1 MAVQEVDRD
10 QGRSHQADQARL
22 LGEALG
28 MEWRYAPAL
37 LGTPG
42 SSEGWR
48 VPVPGDPDPG
58 GTAYGIALLSR
69 LPLDQVETVALP
81 QSGRDEPRVGLVAG
95 LADGGRRLTVA
106 GTHLSF
112 VPGPNV
118 GQLRALQRHL
128 DERGGPRLL
137 LGDLNL
143 WWPAVR
149 LLSLPGWRPL
159 VRGGTF
165 RNRPPG
171 SPAPLVQLDHVLAA
185 GAERRPGAQGQPDRQ
200 RPRLRPQSGGG
211 RAGVALTWA
220 AEAPSLVPLSRGQL
234 ATARPP
240 APARAA
246 RADDRPAPARHRQR
260 QLPGRPL
267 AGPAGAG
274 GGDRRQLDPGRRP
287 GRARPGRLRG
297 QVAGFVEA
305 PAAFEPLLR
314 RPSASCTSGR
324 G

>member
-1 MAVQEVDRD
+1 M
-10 QGRSHQADQARL
+10 
-22 LGEALG
+22 
-28 MEWRYAPAL
+28 
-37 LGTPG
+37 
-42 SSEGWR
+42 
-48 VPVPGDPDPG
+48 PGDPDPG

-185 GAERRPGAQGQPDRQ
+185 GAERRPGAQGPPDRQ
-200 RPRLRPQSGGG
+200 RSRLRPQSGGG
-211 RAGVALTWA
+211 RAGVALTCPPRRRRWS
-220 AEAPSLVPLSRGQL
+220 PSVVGSWP
-234 ATARPP
+234 
-240 APARAA
+240 
-246 RADDRPAPARHRQR
+246 RPATCS
-260 QLPGRPL
+260 RP
-267 AGPAGAG
+267 
-274 GGDRRQLDPGRRP
+274 
-287 GRARPGRLRG
+287 
-297 QVAGFVEA
+297 
-305 PAAFEPLLR
+305 
-314 RPSASCTSGR
+314 SGR
-324 G
+324 GR

>member
-1 MAVQEVDRD
+1 VTRVLTVATWNIYGGRTWEGARVDLELTLATLRRLDADLVAVQEVDRD
-10 QGRSHQADQARL
+10 QARSHGADQARL

-42 SSEGWR
+42 NSLARGWSA
-48 VPVPGDPDPG
+48 PAPGADDPG

-69 LPLDQVETVALP
+69 LPLAEVETVLLP
-81 QSGRDEPRVGLVAG
+81 QSGRDEPRVALVAG

-118 GQLRALQRHL
+118 TQLRALQRHL
-128 DERGGPRLL
+128 DERGGPRVL

-159 VRGGTF
+159 IRGGTF

-171 SPAPLVQLDHVLAA
+171 SLAPLVQLDHVLAA
-185 GAERRPGAQGQPDRQ
+185 GAGAT
-200 RPRLRPQSGGG
+200 LRPLG
-211 RAGVALTWA
+211 
-220 AEAPSLVPLSRGQL
+220 SRIVS
-234 ATARPP
+234 
-240 APARAA
+240 
-246 RADDRPAPARHRQR
+246 
-260 QLPGRPL
+260 
-267 AGPAGAG
+267 GPAS
-274 GGDRRQLDPGRRP
+274 DH
-287 GRARPGRLRG
+287 RA
-297 QVAGFVEA
+297 VVVEL
-305 PAAFEPLLR
+305 EWR
-314 RPSASCTSGR
+314 
-324 G
+324 